1 MSMWTH
7 VCGSFRVDCM
17 VGLEPEPDF
26 EDIFGRECLFDSPMT
41 LWNELDENPSKFLPC
56 GSEGTLQM
64 SVWSNPDKHSMAAYT
79 IDIFGD
85 LRDYND
91 PAAIM
96 EYFCT
101 VCKRLARYSIRQAIM
116 TANNESGLMQTAVL
130 DPIDANV
137 VITTR
142 CNGAVH
148 TKVVNC
154 MESDNNENG

>member
-17 VGLEPEPDF
+17 IGLEPEPNF
-26 EDIFGRECLFDSPMT
+26 EALFGKTCLFNSPMT
-41 LWNELDENPSKFLPC
+41 LWNELDENPDAFMPC

-64 SVWSNPDKHSMAAYT
+64 SVWKNPDRHSTAAYT
-79 IDIFGD
+79 VDVFGD

-91 PAAIM
+91 PAEIM
-96 EYFCT
+96 RYFCT
-101 VCKRLARYSIRQAIM
+101 VCKRLARYSIRQAVM
-116 TANNESGLMQTAVL
+116 TANNEGGEMQTAVL

-142 CNGAVH
+142 RNGEVH
-148 TKVVNC
+148 TEVVDC
-154 MESDNNENG
+154 MGSDDNEND